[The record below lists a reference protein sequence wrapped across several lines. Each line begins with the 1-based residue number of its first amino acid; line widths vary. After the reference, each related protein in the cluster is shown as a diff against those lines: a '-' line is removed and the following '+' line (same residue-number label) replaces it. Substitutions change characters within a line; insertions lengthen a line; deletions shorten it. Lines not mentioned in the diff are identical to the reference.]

1 MLSTSMIIKL
11 VLVFIA
17 GGLIM
22 YSLLAV
28 NKKKKHFQI
37 YPDSIKKDFY
47 KSVRMMTILNVIAS
61 VLILVSC
68 LFLYTNL
75 FYVFLFLSAF
85 LSIGALY
92 ALYDEFDEF
101 NDDEEM

>member
-1 MLSTSMIIKL
+1 MLPTIKL
-11 VLVFIA
+11 VLIFLA
-17 GGLIM
+17 GGLTIF
-22 YSLLAV
+22 SLLAV

-47 KSVRMMTILNVIAS
+47 KSVRTMTIMNVIGA
-61 VLILVSC
+61 VFILTSC
-68 LFLYTNL
+68 LFLNTHL
-75 FYVFLFLSAF
+75 FFVFLFLSAF